1 MLMDL
6 NRAISMV
13 HARAFSFSDDA
24 IHVAFPAMSGFGRIA
39 SVSGTITGPQS
50 HDPAILLFQLR
61 RIQSH
66 WYQTLIQSDPNQ
78 PIDGVDDATTFI
90 WQVCQDMREWN
101 ESLPETLPIGIRE
114 LFDLELKYSY
124 VYCLAPSARAPVM
137 TAYGRVLIFEY
148 AIAYLDHIYGLAHGG
163 PEPNPAFYTHH
174 DALRVFFMGSQ
185 FMAVLRDAGDSIL
198 AGAPIPL
205 PLPLPGKAPPP
216 PLPTR
221 ISNEDNLTRS
231 LRCLDGVKFTLKK
244 YGERWTDAESLSQ
257 SFDMLSEDLIESLKT
272 KQQQGLQYTPA
283 PPQHMQS
290 HQQMHMMPQQPSS
303 QQQQHQQQQQQQ
315 HPHPHQQQH
324 PHSPALS
331 GQMHRQM
338 PLTGPIP
345 GQLHPG
351 THPGQYRMNM
361 SPQQQQ
367 PHLPGGHGVP
377 MSHGQPM
384 GRGMPMAQSQQQ
396 PMPQASPMQHQQRLP
411 NSGTPPPQEV
421 KWEDVDISRML
432 RGGGM

>member
-1 MLMDL
+1 
-6 NRAISMV
+6 MV

-24 IHVAFPAMSGFGRIA
+24 IHVAFPAMSGLGRIA
-39 SVSGTITGPQS
+39 SVSGTINGPQS

-137 TAYGRVLIFEY
+137 TPYGRVLIFEY

-185 FMAVLRDAGDSIL
+185 FMAVIRDAGDSIL
-198 AGAPIPL
+198 AGAPIHIPL
-205 PLPLPGKAPPP
+205 SLPGKAPPP

-244 YGERWTDAESLSQ
+244 YGERWTDAESLSE
-257 SFDMLSEDLIESLKT
+257 SFDMLSEDLIGSLKT
-272 KQQQGLQYTPA
+272 KQQQGLQYAPP

-290 HQQMHMMPQQPSS
+290 QPQMHNHNMPRQTSPPQP
-303 QQQQHQQQQQQQ
+303 QPQQQQQQQQ
-315 HPHPHQQQH
+315 HTHIPSTHPG
-324 PHSPALS
+324 L
-331 GQMHRQM
+331 MHRQM
-338 PLTGPIP
+338 PLPLAGPIP
-345 GQLHPG
+345 GQLHPAM
-351 THPGQYRMNM
+351 HPGQYHMTM
-361 SPQQQQ
+361 SPQQQ
-367 PHLPGGHGVP
+367 HMHGLP
-377 MSHGQPM
+377 MSQGPVT
-384 GRGMPMAQSQQQ
+384 QQQ
-396 PMPQASPMQHQQRLP
+396 QQQHQHQHQMSS
-411 NSGTPPPQEV
+411 NGTPPPQEV
-421 KWEDVDISRML
+421 KWEDIDISHML